1 MGYVYVTVALGDP
14 LKQRVRDVR
23 MLVDTGAIYPCIPKW
38 LGLME
43 VLLQ

>member
-1 MGYVYVTVALGDP
+1 VGYVYVTVVLGDP

>member
-1 MGYVYVTVALGDP
+1 VGYVFVTVALGDP

-23 MLVDTGAIYPCIPKW
+23 MLVDTGATYPCIPKW
-38 LGLME
+38 PELMG